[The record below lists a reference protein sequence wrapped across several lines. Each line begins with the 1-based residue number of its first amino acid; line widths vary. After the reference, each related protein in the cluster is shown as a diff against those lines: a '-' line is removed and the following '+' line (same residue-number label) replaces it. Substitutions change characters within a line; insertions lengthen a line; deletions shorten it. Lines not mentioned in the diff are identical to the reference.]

1 MPYLFVFTAAVA
13 VLTVFDL
20 VLTMGVVRRLRSHT
34 ELLDRL
40 TTGGLARKLIVEPG
54 QAPADASATT
64 VDGALVTTADLG
76 DTLVGF
82 FSPTCTPCA
91 ERAPQFVEYAR
102 RLPGG
107 RSRAVAVVVSGT
119 EGAPDALT
127 ALFEPVARVVVEP
140 PEGPLATAFQVVGFP
155 ALCLLDST
163 GTVRASGT
171 DLAGFPVAATV

>member
-64 VDGALVTTADLG
+64 VDGALVSTADLG

-91 ERAPQFVEYAR
+91 ERAPQFVDHAR

-107 RSRAVAVVVSGT
+107 RSQVLAVVVSGAET
-119 EGAPDALT
+119 DPAALT

-140 PEGPLATAFQVVGFP
+140 PEGPLATAFEVIGFP

-163 GTVRASGT
+163 GTVLASGT
-171 DLAGFPVAATV
+171 DLAGFPVAAAV

>member
-1 MPYLFVFTAAVA
+1 MPYLFAFTAAVA

-20 VLTMGVVRRLRSHT
+20 VLTMGVVRRLRAHT
-34 ELLDRL
+34 ELLARL

-54 QAPADASATT
+54 QVPAVAEVTT
-64 VDGALVTTADLG
+64 VDGARVTTADLG

-102 RLPGG
+102 RRPGG
-107 RSRAVAVVVSGT
+107 RSRALAVVVSGPDT
-119 EGAPDALT
+119 EPGALT
-127 ALFEPVARVVVEP
+127 TLLAPVAQVVVEP
-140 PEGPLATAFQVVGFP
+140 PEGPLATAFEVIGFP

-163 GTVRASGT
+163 GTVLASGT
-171 DLAGFPVAATV
+171 DLTGFPVAAAV

>member
-54 QAPADASATT
+54 RAPADASATT
-64 VDGALVTTADLG
+64 VDGARVSTADLG

-91 ERAPQFVEYAR
+91 ERAPQFVGYAR

-107 RSRAVAVVVSGT
+107 RSKVLAVVVSGAET
-119 EGAPDALT
+119 DPAALT
-127 ALFEPVARVVVEP
+127 AQFEPVARVVVEP
-140 PEGPLATAFQVVGFP
+140 PEGPLATAFEVVGFP

-163 GTVRASGT
+163 GTVLASGT
-171 DLAGFPVAATV
+171 DLAGFPVAAAV